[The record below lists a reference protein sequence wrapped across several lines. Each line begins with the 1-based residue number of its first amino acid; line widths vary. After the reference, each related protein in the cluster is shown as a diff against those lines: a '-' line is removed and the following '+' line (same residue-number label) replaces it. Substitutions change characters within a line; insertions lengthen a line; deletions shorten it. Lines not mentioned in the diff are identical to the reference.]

1 VAVSLNQVLRAMTA
15 SPVDGNEKANPVQT
29 VRGLVTAE
37 ETVIKVTSSLQRG
50 DF

>member
-1 VAVSLNQVLRAMTA
+1 MTA
-15 SPVDGNEKANPVQT
+15 SPVDGNEKVNPVQT

-37 ETVIKVTSSLQRG
+37 ETVIKVTSSIQRG